1 MLATAITKATNT
13 LSTHLPFISGIES
26 EAQYHEALEVM
37 DELVEDYENN
47 LILIEALSNL
57 IARYEDNCDSLFDFN
72 RRQDDIDPSIATL
85 RVLMHEHKL
94 SLSDFENEIGK
105 KSLVS
110 QILSGKRNLTRDHI
124 QRLSNRFNISPALFF

>member
-1 MLATAITKATNT
+1 MLAAAITKATST
-13 LSTHLPFISGIES
+13 LSAHLPFLSGIES
-26 EAQYHEALEVM
+26 EAHYHEALAVM

-57 IARYEDNCDSLFDFN
+57 IARYEDSCDSLFDFN

-85 RVLMHEHKL
+85 RVLMDEHKL

-110 QILSGKRNLTRDHI
+110 LILSGKRNLTRDHI